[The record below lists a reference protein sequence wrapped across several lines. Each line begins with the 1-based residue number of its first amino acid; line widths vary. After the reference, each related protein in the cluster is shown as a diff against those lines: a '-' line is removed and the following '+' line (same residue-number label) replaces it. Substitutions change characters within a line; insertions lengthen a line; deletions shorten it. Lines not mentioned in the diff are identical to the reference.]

1 MCKQIRTI
9 ASLVVVLS
17 FCFLPS
23 LVLSQDTAQYKGWSY
38 CKACHK
44 PKTKGWEQTRHAKA
58 FDSLKK
64 TNQQDLPDCVKCH
77 VTGYG
82 EPGGFI
88 DYELTPEMS
97 GVQCEACHGRGSR
110 HKGGEKDI
118 IAVPGTDKCRQ
129 CHTPGQDPKF
139 DYKKRTAEVHGPR

>member
-1 MCKQIRTI
+1 MI
-9 ASLVVVLS
+9 VVLL
-17 FCFLPS
+17 FWFLPF
-23 LVLSQDTAQYKGWSY
+23 LALSQDTPKYKGWSY

-44 PKTKGWEQTRHAKA
+44 PKTTGWEQTRHAKA

-64 TNQQDLPDCVKCH
+64 TNQHDLPDCVKCH

-97 GVQCEACHGRGSR
+97 GVQCEACHGPGSSTKAGKR
-110 HKGGEKDI
+110 I
-118 IAVPGTDKCRQ
+118 SSQSRVTDKCRQ

-139 DYKKRTAEVHGPR
+139 DYKKKAAEVHGPR